1 MRRLLL
7 LSLVILLGFFCY
19 ICISEGFQNDLLGLD
34 IASYSTIEETS
45 EKMTKEQAAYN
56 KKNEETYGSAETQ
69 LSVAIKKYENTKKE
83 YKDLIETLGIEEDS
97 AEESNIIESTR
108 KAYGID
114 FLLATIGDYAT
125 KEGIQ
130 KLDLDFVESSSVR
143 APANAGYVLSDL
155 KFTVVGEYTLIAKFL
170 YDLEDDDRLAYEIR
184 DFNMVKNKAT
194 FTVYS
199 IPIESASLSGFSST
213 SSGTTNNSGTAN
225 SGTTNTATPN
235 TTTSTTN
242 SVSANTTR

>member
-1 MRRLLL
+1 MRRILL

-19 ICISEGFQNDLLGLD
+19 TCITEGFENKLLGLNID
-34 IASYSTIEETS
+34 SYSTIEETS
-45 EKMTKEQAAYN
+45 KKMTKEQAAYN
-56 KKNEETYGSAETQ
+56 KKNGETYENAETQ

-97 AEESNIIESTR
+97 PEENNIIESTR

-130 KLDLDFVESSSVR
+130 KLDLDFVESSSIK
-143 APANAGYVLSDL
+143 APSNAGYVFADL
-155 KFTVVGEYTLIAKFL
+155 KFTVTGEYTIIAKFL

-184 DFNMVKNKAT
+184 DFSMVKNKAT

-199 IPIESASLSGFSST
+199 IPVESASLSGFSST
-213 SSGTTNNSGTAN
+213 SGSGTITNNSGTAN
-225 SGTTNTATPN
+225 ISTTNTVTG
-235 TTTSTTN
+235 TTN
-242 SVSANTTR
+242 SVLTNTTR